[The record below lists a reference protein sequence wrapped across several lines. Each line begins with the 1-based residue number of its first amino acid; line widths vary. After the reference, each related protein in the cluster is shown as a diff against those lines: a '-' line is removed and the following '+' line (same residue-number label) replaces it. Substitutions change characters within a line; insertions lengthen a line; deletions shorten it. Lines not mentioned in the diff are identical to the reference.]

1 MDGTVYLGDRLL
13 PGASEFIASCRASGR
28 SVLFLTNNSSRSAVE
43 YAHKLNAL
51 GIAVSEQD
59 ILTSGEATV
68 SYLKAAGF
76 GSRVYLLG
84 TKPLRDEFSRAG
96 FEFDSEHPDV
106 VVLGFDTDLTYDRLR
121 KACDLV
127 RRGVPYVATHPDI
140 NCPTESGPIPDCG
153 SFMAAIRESTRR
165 TPKVIGKPNPEMIE
179 SAMRKIGLS
188 RQEIAM
194 VGDRLYTD
202 IAMAVAAQI
211 TGILVLSGETQR
223 SDLTESRYAPDLV
236 VDCIGD
242 LVELL

>member
-1 MDGTVYLGDRLL
+1 MVYLC
-13 PGASEFIASCRASGR
+13 F
-28 SVLFLTNNSSRSAVE
+28 
-43 YAHKLNAL
+43 
-51 GIAVSEQD
+51 
-59 ILTSGEATV
+59 
-68 SYLKAAGF
+68 
-76 GSRVYLLG
+76 G

-96 FEFDSEHPDV
+96 SEFDSEHPT

-165 TPKVIGKPNPEMIE
+165 TPKVIGKPNPEMID
-179 SAMRKIGLS
+179 SAMRNIGLS
-188 RQEIAM
+188 RQE
-194 VGDRLYTD
+194 DRLYTD